1 MTFWKR
7 KKCPLCKSVI
17 KPKYKTTTFQI
28 DTAEGVLEIHDV
40 CPKCTYVMEQ
50 SANVLEKNGMLDED
64 EDDDDDL

>member
-1 MTFWKR
+1 MTPWKR

-17 KPKYKTTTFQI
+17 KTKHKTTTFQI

-50 SANVLEKNGMLDED
+50 SAKILSENDML
-64 EDDDDDL
+64 DDDDVA

>member
-17 KPKYKTTTFQI
+17 KPKHKTMTFQI
-28 DTAEGVLEIHDV
+28 DTAEGVLKLHDV

-50 SANVLEKNGMLDED
+50 SANVLQNNRMLR
-64 EDDDDDL
+64 DDDDV